1 MGTLIIGGTT
11 ASGKS
16 SLAIALAQK
25 HGAAIVSADAMT
37 VYRELDIGTAKPTQ
51 AELQVV
57 PHEGINIRNID
68 EECDV
73 SAFCDIVSAA
83 KRKHEH
89 IIIAGGTTFWLSA
102 LVRPLADLPP
112 SDPTIRAKLEALP
125 DAHLALQDID
135 PAAAERLHPNDKVR
149 IIRALEVQALTG
161 KTQTQLHAEGAVY
174 PPIDAEVAWLDH
186 ADLASRI
193 HTRVLQMIEDGY
205 VSEVDQI
212 LTNGWLPDSKPLR
225 SFSYKHMIEHH
236 QGELDL
242 EEALRRTER
251 DTRHFAKKQRNWARS
266 LGWTASSKEA
276 VYAKAKLAFGN

>member
-16 SLAIALAQK
+16 SLAIELAQMY
-25 HGAAIVSADAMT
+25 GAAIVSADAMT
-37 VYRELDIGTAKPTQ
+37 VYRELDIGTAKPSME
-51 AELQVV
+51 ELQAT

-73 SAFCDIVSAA
+73 SAFCDMVATA
-83 KRKHEH
+83 KRRHRH

-112 SDPTIRAKLEALP
+112 SDAAIRAKLEALP
-125 DAHLALQDID
+125 DPHLALQSID

-161 KTQTQLHAEGAVY
+161 KTQTQLHAEGSVY
-174 PPIDAEVAWLDH
+174 PPINAEVAWLDH
-186 ADLASRI
+186 PDLASRI
-193 HTRVLQMIEDGY
+193 HIRVLQMVEDGY
-205 VSEVDQI
+205 VSEVDRV
-212 LTNGWLPDSKPLR
+212 LNNGWPPNAKPLR

-236 QGELDL
+236 QGQLDL
-242 EEALRRTER
+242 DEALRRTER

-266 LGWTASSKEA
+266 LGWSPASKEE
-276 VYAKAKLAFGN
+276 VYSRAKLAFRD